1 MEISYPLYLSQDSLF
16 FNPRNKKYVQNWI
29 VLQVGLS
36 QSSCNFDKAGSTCQ
50 VGDDG
55 GGVGL
60 ILGQNDFVIFVVLNV
75 TSRFEKLKIITT
87 LLQPGQKCVVLIDRQ
102 DLIAC
107 DNITRISIQRQRKMT
122 HLFI

>member
-1 MEISYPLYLSQDSLF
+1 MSTSSSKIGRRLLG
-16 FNPRNKKYVQNWI
+16 QNWAQI
-29 VLQVGLS
+29 G
-36 QSSCNFDKAGSTCQ
+36 CC
-50 VGDDG
+50 

-60 ILGQNDFVIFVVLNV
+60 IAGPNDFVILVVLNV

-107 DNITRISIQRQRKMT
+107 YNITRISIQRQRKMT